1 MTNALTDLLAER
13 DWLMLDGATGTN
25 LFAMGLEAGE
35 APELWNTDDPDKIR
49 ALHNGFIHAGSDV
62 ILTNSFGGTR
72 YRLKLHDAQDR
83 VHELNIAAAKI
94 ARECAD
100 AVDRKVIVA
109 GSVGPTGEILE
120 PVGSLSHEDA
130 VAAFREQIAGLMEG
144 GVDVIWGETISSE
157 EEFRAISEAAQ
168 AENAPLCGTLSFDTA
183 GRTMMGVTSSGFAS
197 FSASLPHRPMAL
209 GANCGTGAPDL
220 LRTVSGITE
229 ADPNAIV
236 IAKANA
242 GIPKYVDGRIE
253 YDGTPEL
260 MARYAKLARG
270 LGARLIGGCCG
281 TKPEHLVA
289 MRAAMEGFVPDAR
302 PDLETICSEIGEFSS
317 ADDGAGASA
326 ETDATRGRGGRRGRR
341 RG

>member
-1 MTNALTDLLAER
+1 MTNALTELLGER
-13 DWLMLDGATGTN
+13 DWLLLDGATGTN

-35 APELWNTDDPDKIR
+35 APELWNVDDPDKIR
-49 ALHNGFIHAGSDV
+49 ALHNGFINAGSDL

-72 YRLKLHDAQDR
+72 YRMKLHNAQDR
-83 VHELNIAAAKI
+83 VHELNLAAAKI

-100 AVDRKVIVA
+100 ACDRKIIVA
-109 GSVGPTGEILE
+109 GSVGPTGEIME
-120 PVGSLSHEDA
+120 PVGSLSHDDA
-130 VAAFREQIAGLMEG
+130 VSAFREQIVGLMEG

-157 EEFRAISEAAQ
+157 EEYRAISEAAE

-183 GRTMMGVTSSGFAS
+183 GRTMMGVTSDGFAA
-197 FSASLPHRPMAL
+197 FAANLPYSPIAL

-229 ADPNAIV
+229 ADPNALV

-242 GIPKYVDGRIE
+242 GIPKYVDGKIE

-260 MARYAKLARG
+260 MARYACLARG

-289 MRAAMEGFVPDAR
+289 MRAALEGFVPGER
-302 PDLETICSEIGEFSS
+302 PGLDVIREQIGDFSS
-317 ADDGAGASA
+317 ADDGTGALADTS
-326 ETDATRGRGGRRGRR
+326 EPKGRGGRRGRR